1 MKKIILLLITVTII
15 VSGCS
20 MFGTMFSESSKN
32 FDEKVVKIDEY
43 LKRQNCELKEYS
55 DYYQTE
61 KNYYDMGNEQLIIV
75 CSDKTGE
82 TSLWDEIA
90 AANDSQH
97 MLVIKNGVIMGGNIM
112 SNQMNKGKMYLTIEV
127 AISKDKN
134 EENHYNLR
142 GKEVRD
148 LTLKYDGKSVVLKD
162 KTDYNTYL
170 YGNQQFIYSD
180 IKIMKEIS
188 TAKEIIIEGR
198 SAAGRKYT
206 RTLSGN
212 DLVFFKKMLNIVQEV
227 HSILNNK

>member
-1 MKKIILLLITVTII
+1 MKKLILLLMTITTII
-15 VSGCS
+15 SGCS
-20 MFGTMFSESSKN
+20 MFGTLFSESSKN

-43 LKRQNCELKEYS
+43 LKHQNCELKEYS

-75 CSDKTGE
+75 CSDKTGD
-82 TSLWDEIA
+82 TSLWDEII
-90 AANDSQH
+90 AANDSKH
-97 MLVIKNGVIMGGNIM
+97 MLVIRNSIIMGGNIM

-127 AISKDKN
+127 AISKDEK

-142 GKEVRD
+142 GKEIRE

-162 KTDYNTYL
+162 KTDYGSYL

-180 IKIMKEIS
+180 IKIMKEIAA
-188 TAKEIIIEGR
+188 AKKIIIEGR
-198 SAAGRKYT
+198 SAAGRKYSK
-206 RTLSGN
+206 TLTSD

-227 HSILNNK
+227 HSILNH